1 MKVIKKR
8 LDDLK
13 HPEKNVRIHSEQQIR
28 ELKRSLEKF
37 GQTRALVVDENNVIL
52 IGNGLYEAMVS
63 LGYQEAS
70 VYVKT
75 ELSEND
81 KKKLMIADNKTYA
94 LGIDNLDTLNEFLE
108 ELQGDLDTPGY
119 DEEILQQMVADADEV
134 TEKISEYGTLDE
146 SEIQKIKEAN
156 EKREQKA
163 AAAEISDNNSENSS
177 ENPNTSDNQSSERQ
191 NTTETEPE
199 ITETRK
205 FVICPNC
212 GEKIWL

>member
-108 ELQGDLDTPGY
+108 ELQGDMDIPGY

>member
-108 ELQGDLDTPGY
+108 ELQGDLDIPGY

-177 ENPNTSDNQSSERQ
+177 ENPNASDNQSSERQ